1 MFNCPKIYTE
11 HACDVYVELLSVFRW
26 GKKYGRN
33 RLACAGSS

>member
-26 GKKYGRN
+26 GDRK
-33 RLACAGSS
+33 SVV

>member
-26 GKKYGRN
+26 GKN
-33 RLACAGSS
+33 MAGTG